1 MLDIKTII
9 LISVGILTIA
19 TMIYCIVR
27 ESAPPKQQTKSDIEI
42 VDDHSESNY
51 DTMDE
56 ESVYESM

>member
-27 ESAPPKQQTKSDIEI
+27 ESAPPKQSKSDIEI